1 MKKNNT
7 NNNNNNNNNMN
18 KMAQNGRFEF
28 YKKVLLCGPF
38 DFMFTS
44 RPKPLPNFLL
54 RLLMWLGQ
62 LPKVVFR

>member
-1 MKKNNT
+1 
-7 NNNNNNNNNMN
+7 MN